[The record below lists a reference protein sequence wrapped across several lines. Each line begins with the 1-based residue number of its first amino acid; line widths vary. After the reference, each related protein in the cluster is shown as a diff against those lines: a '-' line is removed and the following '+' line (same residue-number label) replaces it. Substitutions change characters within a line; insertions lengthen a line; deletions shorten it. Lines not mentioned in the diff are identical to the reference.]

1 MAKKNRI
8 AVAITP
14 DMGLEVAEL
23 NYNTG
28 CIVKYAQKSFDQ
40 PVTMRN
46 LIPDMDVFKELLQD
60 CFIQIGVKNA
70 EVVLILPTVSMGVA
84 SYMASQSNASIIQ
97 SITDDLTDKELV
109 FRDNDPLVAITG
121 LSITT
126 QSKVVAYT
134 ASIYQVVQE
143 AATIISA
150 LGHKIVA
157 IDNSVAATF
166 RTLIQTGKARAQ
178 EGATWL
184 MLLVDGAAAR
194 LIALNGDFIT
204 EYHEEQIMFDF
215 TDTIGNCDM
224 VVSAMQSYLE
234 KIPAK
239 YLYVVSRTDNV
250 SAEIL
255 ATKLKFNQDIIFLEA
270 NSNRKDAFID
280 THEISS
286 EVHKNISPD
295 VIGGCLYDEAS
306 IHFNLFTEELGD
318 VYLDQQPLQIGNV
331 VLTTQLIV
339 TWCVLVCALIAGPAI
354 AGYLYFTGENAK
366 IQENITAQETKLK
379 TINAKIEKY
388 AGLVSAETFDEAS
401 EIKVGLAHNTD
412 IYTYVDLLGKDMP
425 TKLWLTSFSLGNYID
440 IEGRADNIESIY
452 TFYRNI
458 KEVVSESPAKLQKLG
473 LASDSANL
481 NFQPEDEKELP
492 ENGLDG
498 VPTFDENSNDIILSS
513 NADFYEFIISDK
525 TPKELERLKKP
536 KTSNDKKKKRR

>member
-28 CIVKYAQKSFDQ
+28 CIVKYAQRSFDQ
-40 PVTMRN
+40 PVTIRN
-46 LIPDMDVFKELLQD
+46 LIPDMDMFKELLQD

-70 EVVLILPTVSMGVA
+70 EVVLVLPTVSMGVA
-84 SYMASQSNASIIQ
+84 SFMASQSNTSIIQ
-97 SITDDLTDKELV
+97 SIADDLTDKELI
-109 FRDNDPLVAITG
+109 FRDNEPLVALTG
-121 LSITT
+121 LSMTT
-126 QSKVVAYT
+126 QSKIVAYT
-134 ASIYQVVQE
+134 ASVYQVVQE

-157 IDNSVAATF
+157 IDNSVASIF
-166 RTLIQTGKARAQ
+166 RTLIQTGKARAK

-224 VVSAMQSYLE
+224 VVSAMQSHIE

-239 YLYVVSRTDNV
+239 YLYVVSRTDNI

-255 ATKLKFNQDIIFLEA
+255 ATKIKFNQDIIFLEA
-270 NSNRKDAFID
+270 NSNRKEAFID
-280 THEISS
+280 THEISGD
-286 EVHKNISPD
+286 VHKSISPD
-295 VIGGCLYDEAS
+295 VIGGCLYDEAL

-318 VYLDQQPLQIGNV
+318 VYLDQQPLQIGGMI
-331 VLTTQLIV
+331 LTTQLIA
-339 TWCVLVCALIAGPAI
+339 TWCILLCALIAGPAI

-425 TKLWLTSFSLGNYID
+425 AKLWLTSFSLGNYID

-481 NFQPEDEKELP
+481 NFQPEDEKDLP

-498 VPTFDENSNDIILSS
+498 VPTFEENSNDIILSS

-536 KTSNDKKKKRR
+536 KASNDKKKKRR